1 MAVAHDWFGW
11 IVCLSIGRTGV
22 YDWRLHLYKRRT
34 ESNTGQVWIS
44 RDLARSCDMWGCV
57 SLCSYV
63 FLCAAVGRV
72 IECWFT
78 FGESDGAMKLIC
90 YKSSAAL
97 LIKTKYYYSKDCS
110 WLMPSISVATI
121 FIISK
126 VPMDTECRPPSINSY
141 QIDD

>member
-1 MAVAHDWFGW
+1 MVPSLRGHVFNCQVRSRMHTKMAVHDNVHHDGLVGRNTGNLAVAHDRLGW
-11 IVCLSIGRTGV
+11 TNCLHFGRTGV

-57 SLCSYV
+57 SLCSNV

-72 IECWFT
+72 IGCWFI
-78 FGESDGAMKLIC
+78 FGESDGAMILIC

-97 LIKTKYYYSKDCS
+97 LVYS
-110 WLMPSISVATI
+110 SV
-121 FIISK
+121 
-126 VPMDTECRPPSINSY
+126 V
-141 QIDD
+141 